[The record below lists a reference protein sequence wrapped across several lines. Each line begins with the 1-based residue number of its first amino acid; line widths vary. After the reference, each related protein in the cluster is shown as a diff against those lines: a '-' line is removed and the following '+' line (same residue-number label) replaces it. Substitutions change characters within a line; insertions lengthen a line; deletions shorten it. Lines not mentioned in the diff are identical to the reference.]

1 MEFFT
6 KVIILILVGSLIYL
20 VIVEIRDERLERR
33 WHSSEECLKK
43 QKKTKKRLY
52 KY

>member
-20 VIVEIRDERLERR
+20 VIVETREERLERR
-33 WHSSEECLKK
+33 WHPSEECSRK
-43 QKKTKKRLY
+43 QKKSKKPLY